1 VIRLWVSRESS
12 IPIREQLAA
21 QLLFGILSRKIA
33 PGDRLPSVRDLAR
46 RLKVHANTVSG
57 AYRDLA
63 ARGWVEQ
70 RRGSG
75 VYVRDGIVP
84 EPFPDVEA
92 FARAWMDDGLARGF
106 TRNALE
112 AAVTKI
118 GRESR
123 SETAP
128 QRFLVVHTDRSLGQ
142 ILAAEIAES
151 VPCPVASAGFDH
163 TARGLGP
170 ETCLLV
176 TAGSAAQ
183 AVKQLGPALYRV
195 VRLKSMEDAI
205 AGKHA
210 PASGLLVAVVSS
222 SPSILEWTA
231 KLLSSLGLPGMD
243 ILQRNPDQ
251 PDWQSGLAA
260 CDIVAADVLAAL
272 KLPKKIKP
280 TVFRIVADDFL
291 AEARGLVTPQ
301 KV

>member
-1 VIRLWVSRESS
+1 VIRLWVSRKSS

-106 TRNALE
+106 THDAIE
-112 AAVTKI
+112 AAVIKI
-118 GRESR
+118 GRESG
-123 SETAP
+123 SQPAP
-128 QRFLVVHTDRSLGQ
+128 QRFLVVHADRGLGE
-142 ILAAEIAES
+142 ILATEIAAA
-151 VPCPVASAGFDH
+151 VPCPVSSAGLEDA
-163 TARGLGP
+163 ARGLGP

-176 TAGSAAQ
+176 TAAGAAQ
-183 AVKQLGPALYRV
+183 AVKQLQPALYRV

-205 AGKHA
+205 AGKRA

-222 SPSILEWTA
+222 SPSILDWTA

-260 CDIVAADVLAAL
+260 CDIVAADVVAAL

-280 TVFRIVADDFL
+280 TVFRIVAEDFL
-291 AEARGLVTPQ
+291 AEARALVTPQ